1 MEKCIYECFALRGAN
16 EALFQSNKSRQ
27 INPNM
32 SRQIQTASVTT
43 RFKHINSDRSIPTK
57 DVPILRLT
65 SRKVS
70 IVSIKT
76 DLSRRFPARTWPVL
90 PPVSFNRINPNRSIP
105 TLRNAVGL
113 RGVKS
118 MFQSYQSRQINPDT
132 GLPEPQPDTLFMFQS
147 YQSRQINPDA
157 ISS

>member
-105 TLRNAVGL
+105 TRYQTLLEIRSQASFNRINPDKAIPTFKEICGNL
-113 RGVKS
+113 ADEK
-118 MFQSYQSRQINPDT
+118 FQSYQFRQINPDV
-132 GLPEPQPDTLFMFQS
+132 
-147 YQSRQINPDA
+147 
-157 ISS
+157 

>member
-1 MEKCIYECFALRGAN
+1 MEKCIYECFALRGTN

-105 TLRNAVGL
+105 TFADYQ
-113 RGVKS
+113 KS
-118 MFQSYQSRQINPDT
+118 GGCICVSIVSIQTDQSRPGIRR
-132 GLPEPQPDTLFMFQS
+132 S
-147 YQSRQINPDA
+147 
-157 ISS
+157 